1 MDHLVRLETE
11 TRLEVL
17 GLCTKCTCKNVL
29 TFFILVTFFTF
40 VNVFFRKFENKKLH
54 KQRINMNKFQ

>member
-40 VNVFFRKFENKKLH
+40 VNVFPENLKIKSC
-54 KQRINMNKFQ
+54 INSV